1 MLGSQGI
8 RVGSWVGAKLGVRVG
23 FISVCTD
30 ECPSSS
36 SSTGARNGNDGRDL
50 DEGFRCDGTFVCVL
64 EMGVLKNG
72 LWWKQ
77 LSGRYL

>member
-1 MLGSQGI
+1 MCLLVSLTKSKRRGVGSCVGAREGAMLGSPGI

-30 ECPSSS
+30 ECPSLS

-50 DEGFRCDGTFVCVL
+50 D
-64 EMGVLKNG
+64 
-72 LWWKQ
+72 
-77 LSGRYL
+77 